1 MTQIAT
7 TLRLL
12 DTPLPTLRQSLT
24 GLPREELLT
33 LVNDPDQ
40 FGDTPLHVAAAS
52 GQLLS
57 VKYLVTNGADVN
69 AVNKAGSTPLHKAM
83 LSSNK
88 SIVEYLLENNAE
100 WTKNYSGFSPYTYA
114 RDILRDNKQFFFL
127 VLSKETNVLT
137 KETIKIPAA
146 ALPIIIGKQGKML
159 ETIRA
164 QTQTDVEAPS
174 KSRNNENLP
183 EEVELHLTA
192 RSQEDIE
199 AAKKRIEELI
209 KKQGDEQNRDKTEEL
224 FKQKKE
230 VKKKTDQTTD
240 RDKNYMKNIV
250 TPIISNQEK
259 QPQSIQMQERHVRIP
274 KDKHGLIIGKKGAN
288 IERIKTTYGVHIIVP
303 PENDPKDIITLRGPS
318 KEKLDEAKYE
328 ILQFLQDGRGS
339 GRGRGRGRDRD
350 GDGGGGGGGGG
361 VNRSGGGKYRRE
373 QQQEPEQ
380 PTKPATP
387 KGPQKI
393 NLNDANEWPAFG

>member
-33 LVNDPDQ
+33 LVNEPDQ

-88 SIVEYLLENNAE
+88 SIVEYLFENNAE
-100 WTKNYSGFSPYTYA
+100 WTKNDSGFTPFTYA
-114 RDILRDNKQFFFL
+114 RDILRDKQFFFL
-127 VLSKETNVLT
+127 VLSKETNVHA
-137 KETIKIPAA
+137 KETIKIPAS

-174 KSRNNENLP
+174 KSRNNENPP

-199 AAKKRIEELI
+199 TAKKRIEELI
-209 KKQGDEQNRDKTEEL
+209 RKQEDEQNRDKTEEL

-250 TPIISNQEK
+250 TPIIEK
-259 QPQSIQMQERHVRIP
+259 PPQATQMQERNVRIP

-288 IERIKTTYGVHIIVP
+288 IERIKTTYGVNIIVP

-350 GDGGGGGGGGG
+350 RDGDRDGGGGGGG

-380 PTKPATP
+380 PTKPVTP